1 MFEIK
6 GKYACAK
13 VFTDVLEP
21 SAEGQIKA
29 MCDQPFVEGS
39 KIRIMPD
46 VGKAVLSGVVL
57 QIFLL
62 VLNRVALS
70 GCFVISRKPLIQS
83 CNAGFSFGLNHGF
96 TSFPCAVQSCPRFL
110 KVPGT

>member
-29 MCDQPFVEGS
+29 MCDQP
-39 KIRIMPD
+39 R
-46 VGKAVLSGVVL
+46 LY
-57 QIFLL
+57 
-62 VLNRVALS
+62 NRNNNDN
-70 GCFVISRKPLIQS
+70 R
-83 CNAGFSFGLNHGF
+83 GLC
-96 TSFPCAVQSCPRFL
+96 SP
-110 KVPGT
+110 